1 MGSLLCFRAGGGNTT
16 TASRCDGSRT
26 VVPSGRR
33 LLALSSSTCL
43 MAFCHTRK
51 HSLASRHFVTLP
63 RPSAFCS
70 VTSDSLKGISPLDR
84 ERDYVPCRSS
94 SATSFVAFVAFA
106 SIVSFVACLQ
116 IIFASGHLVSLV
128 TVTCHFR
135 SPLTS
140 GQFVSLVTKLVD

>member
-43 MAFCHTRK
+43 MAFCHTSK

-63 RPSAFCS
+63 RPSASCS

-94 SATSFVAFVAFA
+94 SATSFVAFVSF
-106 SIVSFVACLQ
+106 VSFVALVFRS
-116 IIFASGHLVSLV
+116 IFASGHLVSLV
-128 TVTCHFR
+128 TITRHFR
-135 SPLTS
+135 SPFAS